1 MAMRLLVSVC
11 CIVTSSAADV
21 YSEHQFKTVYDTLV
35 LSKDAAEVRTINANI
50 VGTDTPPNQVELHKW
65 YHDVSAAVQADA
77 QAIMGKALANKA
89 PTHPTAECLTSIEGA
104 MHGKAAW
111 AAAYAVY
118 SKVLG
123 ETDTG
128 LSADEVKAR
137 SCINT
142 LSGAEKELA
151 IQAGLR
157 AKLVGFFTTQATTD
171 CALGHGKMLEVS
183 QFVSGTLAAV
193 APAAGKAGEKTQP
206 MYSQADAVLRGA
218 LMNDMVIRLNAQLQ
232 TPV

>member
-1 MAMRLLVSVC
+1 
-11 CIVTSSAADV
+11 
-21 YSEHQFKTVYDTLV
+21 
-35 LSKDAAEVRTINANI
+35 
-50 VGTDTPPNQVELHKW
+50 
-65 YHDVSAAVQADA
+65 
-77 QAIMGKALANKA
+77 MGKALANKA
-89 PTHPTAECLTSIEGA
+89 PTHPTAECLTLIEGA

-151 IQAGLR
+151 IQAGMR
-157 AKLVGFFTTQATTD
+157 AKLVGYFTAQANID
-171 CALGHGKMLEVS
+171 CELGDKKMLEVS
-183 QFVSGTLAAV
+183 QFVTGTLAAV
-193 APAAGKAGEKTQP
+193 APTGALAGKKTQP
-206 MYSQADAVLRGA
+206 MYRQADAELRGA
-218 LMNDMVIRLNAQLQ
+218 LMNDMVSRLNAKLQ